1 MSRLA
6 RTLLTILATLGLA
19 LLLPIGTTMA
29 ADCSLTASPR
39 TGAPGTE
46 FVFKGKGFTP
56 TTLTLTRGDETPQ
69 VVDVSGGS
77 STAFRF
83 SLIAG
88 DADVGKWH
96 AVAEG
101 CSDTVSIRVTLPP
114 TTTSSAA
121 AEAATTDDTTELAGM
136 TLLGVLFLG
145 ATALLL
151 PRLTRAARSR

>member
-29 ADCSLTASPR
+29 ADCSLTASPK

-46 FVFKGKGFTP
+46 FVFKGKGFP
-56 TTLTLTRGDETPQ
+56 ATTLTLTRGDETPQ
-69 VVDVSGGS
+69 VITVGDGS
-77 STAFRF
+77 STAFKF
-83 SLIAG
+83 SLVAG
-88 DADVGKWH
+88 DADVGKWR

-121 AEAATTDDTTELAGM
+121 AEPVTDDTTELAGM